1 MKNYKRYRLLEVGET
16 TISGDQYL
24 TIHGDWVNVT
34 VGYVVRVGY
43 VVHITSPTVIRR
55 EDDGKG
61 TWVLLNNEETFENGD
76 QLFYR
81 GSWKVIGSMLPV
93 GTNCE
98 NIRRKRVV
106 ETVKNKDDEMAKL
119 EQTTA
124 LLKEAN
130 EKVCDLEDLLEKQ
143 RIVFNYQIDRLK
155 NEEQNWKDLYIEL
168 VKETKNKK

>member
-1 MKNYKRYRLLEVGET
+1 MKNYKRYRLLEIGET
-16 TISGDQYL
+16 TIDGDEYL
-24 TIHGDWVNVT
+24 TVYGDWFGAAAGHVLT
-34 VGYVVRVGY
+34 A
-43 VVHITSPTVIRR
+43 TFPTVIRR

-81 GSWKVIGSMLPV
+81 GSWKVIGSMLPI

-106 ETVKNKDDEMAKL
+106 ETVKNRDDEMTEL
-119 EQTTA
+119 EMTAA

-143 RIVFNYQIDRLK
+143 RIVYNYQIDRLK